1 MATPP
6 AKLPDL
12 QGRHILICRPEPE
25 ASRLAQCFREAGAV
39 PRVLPLIERE
49 PLPETPERRT
59 LILSLDHYTHIITV
73 SPYAAR
79 LFLDEVDTWWPQIP
93 TGIRWYAVG
102 AGTAAVLAEQG
113 LSPRRPT
120 QGWTSEALLDLP
132 SLARIDGER
141 VLLARGE
148 DGREL
153 IRETLEARGAQV
165 TALPLYRRYLPE
177 HPSGQIDHLL
187 GNFAPEAIVTL
198 SGETLN
204 NLIAL
209 CAKSGHNL
217 YDRLL
222 IVPADRVADQARTAG
237 FEFPCIPGSLADNDI
252 VATVAEQLNGRDGS
266 SGTVK

>member
-39 PRVLPLIERE
+39 PRVLSLIERE

-79 LFLDEVDTWWPQIP
+79 LLLDEVDTWWPQIP

-113 LSPRRPT
+113 LSRANLPRAGP
-120 QGWTSEALLDLP
+120 
-132 SLARIDGER
+132 ARRCWPYPPWPGLT
-141 VLLARGE
+141 VSGYCWPA
-148 DGREL
+148 
-153 IRETLEARGAQV
+153 AK
-165 TALPLYRRYLPE
+165 TAA
-177 HPSGQIDHLL
+177 
-187 GNFAPEAIVTL
+187 N
-198 SGETLN
+198 
-204 NLIAL
+204 
-209 CAKSGHNL
+209 
-217 YDRLL
+217 
-222 IVPADRVADQARTAG
+222 
-237 FEFPCIPGSLADNDI
+237 
-252 VATVAEQLNGRDGS
+252 
-266 SGTVK
+266 